1 MERLGLDVD
10 DKITAKVAENLEAT
24 FATKL
29 EATLPEKLG
38 EQGVIVE
45 CVACDK
51 AEQAEFFF
59 HMMEMLDAPPVDAN
73 RV

>member
-10 DKITAKVAENLEAT
+10 DKITGKIAETLEAT
-24 FATKL
+24 FASKL
-29 EATLPEKLG
+29 EAQLPEKLG

-45 CVACDK
+45 CIACTK

-59 HMMEMLDAPPVDAN
+59 HMMEVLDAPPGKAK
-73 RV
+73 